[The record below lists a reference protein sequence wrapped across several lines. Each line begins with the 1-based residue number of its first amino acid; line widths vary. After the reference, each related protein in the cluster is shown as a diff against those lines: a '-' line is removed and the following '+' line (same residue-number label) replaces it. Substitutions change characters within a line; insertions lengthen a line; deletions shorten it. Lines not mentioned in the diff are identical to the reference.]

1 MTRIAEFTV
10 DYTGYLDEGGN
21 PLRLLPEALSHQDVL
36 EQLYRSMHLTRVFD
50 ARALELQRT
59 GRLGTYASSLGQEA
73 VGVGV
78 AHAMRRDDVLV
89 PSFRE
94 HGAQLLRG
102 VTPLELFLYWGG
114 DERGS
119 DFQTPREDF
128 PVSVTVGGHAP
139 HAAGVAMAF
148 QLRGED
154 RVAVCVFGDGA
165 SSKGDVYEAMNVA
178 GVRRLPVVFVVTN
191 NQWAISTPRS
201 RQSGAE
207 TLAQKAIAA
216 GFEGRQV
223 DGNDVVAMA
232 QVMSE
237 ALAKARVGGGP
248 TLIECITYRIADHT
262 TSDDATRY
270 REDSEVA
277 RWRARDPLL
286 RLRAYLADS
295 HGWSEHDEAGLI
307 AELHDV
313 IETAAE
319 QYLNAPPQEP
329 ATMFDYMFATPPAEL
344 SRQRDDMLSQGS
356 ADE

>member
-1 MTRIAEFTV
+1 MTRIAEFSV
-10 DYTGYLDEGGN
+10 DYTGYLDEDGS
-21 PLRLLPEALSHQDVL
+21 PLRLLPETLSHRDVL
-36 EQLYRSMHLTRVFD
+36 EKLYRSMQLTRVFD
-50 ARALELQRT
+50 SKALELQRT
-59 GRLGTYASSLGQEA
+59 GRLGTYASSLGQEGVA
-73 VGVGV
+73 VGV
-78 AHAMRRDDVLV
+78 AYAMRQDDVLV

-119 DFQTPREDF
+119 DFRGPREDF

-148 QLRGED
+148 QLRAED

-178 GVRRLPVVFVVTN
+178 GVRQLPLVFVVTN

-216 GFEGRQV
+216 GFQGRQV
-223 DGNDVVAMA
+223 DGNDVIAVA
-232 QVMSE
+232 QVMGE
-237 ALAKARVGGGP
+237 ALATARTGGGP
-248 TLIECITYRIADHT
+248 TLIECITYRLADHT
-262 TSDDATRY
+262 TSDDARRY
-270 REDSEVA
+270 REESEVA
-277 RWRARDPLL
+277 RWRVRDPLL
-286 RLRAYLADS
+286 RLRTYLADS
-295 HGWSEHDEAGLI
+295 HAWSEQDEEALA
-307 AELHDV
+307 AELQES

-319 QYLNAPPQEP
+319 QYLNTPPQD
-329 ATMFDYMFATPPAEL
+329 AAAMFDYMFETLPAEL
-344 SRQRDDMLSQGS
+344 SRQRNDMLGQGP